1 MGVALHT
8 HAHSERY
15 PVLWGFVK
23 CKRKINWA
31 VHRTLMHTQS
41 AIRYCGA
48 CQVQT
53 QDQLGGAP
61 VESVNVRLSPF
72 KSV

>member
-48 CQVQT
+48 CQVQAP
-53 QDQLGGAP
+53 DQQGG
-61 VESVNVRLSPF
+61 VKKNLCFFLR
-72 KSV
+72 KW